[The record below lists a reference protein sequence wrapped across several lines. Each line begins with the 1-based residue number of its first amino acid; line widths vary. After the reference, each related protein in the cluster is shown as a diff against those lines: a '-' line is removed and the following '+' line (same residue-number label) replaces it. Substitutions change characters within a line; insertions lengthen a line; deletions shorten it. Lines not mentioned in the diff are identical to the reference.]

1 MVAALL
7 NEDGSMMYDAGGSKS
22 PVKTYT
28 DAPTVSTPLI
38 KLVAPIAPITP
49 IVPITTTPTIK
60 TAIATTPIAV
70 VPVPV
75 PVPVIKTI
83 IPLPTVATMGLEP
96 MTLTPKPVTTTN
108 STTVKLST
116 MTLSFK
122 VLDEFGDPLPLANI
136 SVDGK
141 ATAQTNNNGLVTISN
156 LAPSQIIKVT
166 YMGLSDYVSTVGVF
180 PGVVTMKTTAIQ
192 LDGVTIIVPKKET
205 TVPVTGT
212 ASKAGL
218 NWLWL
223 LLLAGTA
230 RKMYLESQKSKTVK
244 AKI

>member
-38 KLVAPIAPITP
+38 KLVAPI
-49 IVPITTTPTIK
+49 VPITTTPAIK

-70 VPVPV
+70 VPVSV
-75 PVPVIKTI
+75 PVVKTI

-96 MTLTPKPVTTTN
+96 MTLTPKPVTTTTN
-108 STTVKLST
+108 SPTVKLST

-218 NWLWL
+218 NWFWL

>member
-22 PVKTYT
+22 PVKIYT

-38 KLVAPIAPITP
+38 KLVAPIAP

-75 PVPVIKTI
+75 PVVKTI
-83 IPLPTVATMGLEP
+83 IPLPTTATMGLEP

-218 NWLWL
+218 NWLWI